1 VIKIARIFIVDDD
14 RTIVYL
20 FEELLR
26 MEGHE
31 VVSSAFDGDQAVT
44 IYQNMHYPPDIIL
57 MDYRMPK
64 KDGLLVSK
72 EILAIDPKSTI
83 IFISADTSVKSQALS
98 MGAVAFLEKPFSF
111 RELLTAINEVLPS

>member
-1 VIKIARIFIVDDD
+1 
-14 RTIVYL
+14 
-20 FEELLR
+20 
-26 MEGHE
+26 
-31 VVSSAFDGDQAVT
+31 
-44 IYQNMHYPPDIIL
+44 MHYPPDIIL